1 MRPTEGLLN
10 SHPVRTSVRLARDGV
25 VPFIRQAVQ
34 MPLTL
39 YGSFGS
45 GSAAV
50 EMALRAASVRYKTV
64 RASSWEPDSK
74 YADLL
79 AVNPLGQI
87 PTLRLQD
94 GTVLSESAA
103 ILIHL
108 GLTYTD
114 AGLLPSSSSA
124 TAIAIRGL
132 VYIAANCYSAVS
144 VSDHPERWTTA
155 TSAYSVDRVRAGARR
170 QLHRAWEVFADQF
183 GSNAEFQGGNPG
195 CLAFLS
201 VIVSQWSGTRAHLKQ
216 QRPGFFE
223 SIKRLEQHPRIEPV
237 LLEHRAA

>member
-1 MRPTEGLLN
+1 
-10 SHPVRTSVRLARDGV
+10 
-25 VPFIRQAVQ
+25 

-50 EMALRAASVRYKTV
+50 EMALRAASVRYKIV
-64 RASSWEPDSK
+64 RASSWEPDSQ

-124 TAIAIRGL
+124 RAIAIRGL

-144 VSDHPERWTTA
+144 VSDHPERWTAA

-216 QRPGFFE
+216 QRPGFLE

-237 LLEHRAA
+237 LLEHRGAA

>member
-1 MRPTEGLLN
+1 
-10 SHPVRTSVRLARDGV
+10 
-25 VPFIRQAVQ
+25 

-50 EMALRAASVRYKTV
+50 EMALRAALVKYKTV

-74 YADLL
+74 YAELL
-79 AVNPLGQI
+79 VVNPLGQI

-108 GLTYTD
+108 GLTYED
-114 AGLLPSSSSA
+114 ADLLPQSSSA
-124 TAIAIRGL
+124 RAIAIRGL

-155 TSAYSVDRVRAGARR
+155 ASAYSVERVRAGARR

-183 GSNAEFQGGNPG
+183 GGNTEFQGGEPG

-201 VIVSQWSGTRAHLKQ
+201 VIVSQWSGTRAHLRE
-216 QRPGFFE
+216 QRPEFFQ
-223 SIKRLEQHPRIEPV
+223 SIKLLEQHSRIEPV
-237 LLEHRAA
+237 LREHRAA

>member
-1 MRPTEGLLN
+1 
-10 SHPVRTSVRLARDGV
+10 
-25 VPFIRQAVQ
+25 

-39 YGSFGS
+39 FGSFGS

-50 EMALRAASVRYKTV
+50 EMALRAASVKYKTV
-64 RASSWEPDSK
+64 RASSWESDSK

-94 GTVLSESAA
+94 GTILSESAA

-108 GLTYTD
+108 GLTYPD
-114 AGLLPSSSSA
+114 ANLLPLSSSDR
-124 TAIAIRGL
+124 AIAIRGL

-170 QLHRAWEVFADQF
+170 QLHRGWEVFADQF
-183 GSNAEFQGGNPG
+183 GGNTEFQGGTPG

-201 VIVSQWSGTRAHLKQ
+201 VVVSQWSGTRAHLREL
-216 QRPGFFE
+216 RPGFYKG
-223 SIKRLEQHPRIEPV
+223 IKLLEKHPRIEPV
-237 LLEHRAA
+237 LSEHRAAQQVVQPSSPG

>member
-1 MRPTEGLLN
+1 
-10 SHPVRTSVRLARDGV
+10 
-25 VPFIRQAVQ
+25 

-50 EMALRAASVRYKTV
+50 EMALRAASVKYKTV

-94 GTVLSESAA
+94 GTILSESAA

-114 AGLLPSSSSA
+114 AGLLPQSSSDR
-124 TAIAIRGL
+124 AIAIRGL

-144 VSDHPERWTTA
+144 VSDHPERWTSA
-155 TSAYSVDRVRAGARR
+155 TSAYSVERVRAGARR

-183 GSNAEFQGGNPG
+183 GGSTEFQGGTPG
-195 CLAFLS
+195 CLAFLT
-201 VIVSQWSGTRAHLKQ
+201 VVVSQWSGTRAHLRE
-216 QRPGFFE
+216 QRPEFLQA
-223 SIKRLEQHPRIEPV
+223 IRLLEQHSSIEPV
-237 LLEHRAA
+237 LREHRAA

>member
-1 MRPTEGLLN
+1 
-10 SHPVRTSVRLARDGV
+10 
-25 VPFIRQAVQ
+25 

-39 YGSFGS
+39 YGSLGS

-50 EMALRAASVRYKTV
+50 EMALRAASVKYKIV

-79 AVNPLGQI
+79 VVNPLGQI

-114 AGLLPSSSSA
+114 ADLLPQSA
-124 TAIAIRGL
+124 SARAIAIRGL

-144 VSDHPERWTTA
+144 VSDHPDRWTTA
-155 TSAYSVDRVRAGARR
+155 TSAYSVERVRAGARR

-183 GSNAEFQGGNPG
+183 GGNTEFHGGNPG

-201 VIVSQWSGTRAHLKQ
+201 VIVSQWSGTRTHLRE
-216 QRPGFFE
+216 QRSEFFQA
-223 SIKRLEQHPRIEPV
+223 IQLLERHPRIEPV
-237 LLEHRAA
+237 LREHRAA

>member
-1 MRPTEGLLN
+1 
-10 SHPVRTSVRLARDGV
+10 
-25 VPFIRQAVQ
+25 

-50 EMALRAASVRYKTV
+50 EMALRAASVKYKTV
-64 RASSWEPDSK
+64 RASSWEPDSQ

-108 GLTYTD
+108 GLTHTD

-124 TAIAIRGL
+124 RAIAIRGL

-144 VSDHPERWTTA
+144 VSDHPERWTAA

-183 GSNAEFQGGNPG
+183 GSNAEFQGRNPG